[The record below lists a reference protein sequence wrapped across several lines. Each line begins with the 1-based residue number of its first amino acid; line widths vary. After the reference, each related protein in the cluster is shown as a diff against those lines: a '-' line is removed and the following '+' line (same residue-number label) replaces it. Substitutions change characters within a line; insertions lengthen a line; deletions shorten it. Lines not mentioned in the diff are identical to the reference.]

1 MAEIFLGD
9 VGQLGMADFLE
20 RIEGHIPALRRF
32 ARGLTRDVERA
43 DDLVQDCLERAIRH
57 RRLWRPG
64 GALKNW
70 LLRIM
75 LNIWRNDLRAAKA
88 RPHLVAVDDLAAD
101 PASPPSQMPAL
112 ELAEMRRALQALPPE
127 QRAALLLV
135 AVEGLSYAEAA
146 DLLNIPRGTLMS
158 RLYRARRALSLATGH
173 GRDAGGTIRR
183 VT

>member
-1 MAEIFLGD
+1 
-9 VGQLGMADFLE
+9 MADFLE

-32 ARGLTRDVERA
+32 ARGLTRDAERA

-64 GALKNW
+64 GALKSW

-75 LNIWRNDLRAAKA
+75 LNIWRNDLRAARS
-88 RPHLVAVDDLAAD
+88 RPRLVAVDD
-101 PASPPSQMPAL
+101 PATPPAQTAAL
-112 ELAEMRRALQALPPE
+112 ELAELMRAVAALPPE

-146 DLLNIPRGTLMS
+146 NLLNIPRGTLMS
-158 RLYRARRALSLATGH
+158 RLYRARRALAAATGH
-173 GRDAGGTIRR
+173 ERGGGGTIRS
-183 VT
+183 VK